1 VWRQL
6 APQFADSALSSL
18 ASRLPS
24 AQARLMLAEGQQPLR
39 IDVRE
44 AVEEAVRTGSR
55 VAFLRAIEVARS
67 YGYT

>member
-1 VWRQL
+1 
-6 APQFADSALSSL
+6 
-18 ASRLPS
+18 
-24 AQARLMLAEGQQPLR
+24 MLAEGQQPLR